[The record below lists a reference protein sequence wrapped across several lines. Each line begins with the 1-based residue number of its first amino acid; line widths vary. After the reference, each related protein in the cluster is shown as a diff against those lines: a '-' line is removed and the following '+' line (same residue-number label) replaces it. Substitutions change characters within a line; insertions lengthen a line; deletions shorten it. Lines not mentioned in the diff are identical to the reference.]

1 MRHKN
6 YYNGTLGFHHR
17 HNAYLPEPYG
27 EHLEY
32 KRPSMTRIYCKIVQW
47 IADHPNRSR
56 KEIIAN
62 IFVDKAWLRKHDEEV
77 RPEHDRSKQ
86 WDAGDFSWV
95 TYNPSKYFAE
105 LLWAD
110 LIDYDEKT
118 FKYHVTYKGQELLE
132 EAYLNDNIKL
142 VTGKWPWIKD

>member
-6 YYNGTLGFHHR
+6 YYNGCHGFHIRR
-17 HNAYLPEPYG
+17 HTYLPRPYG
-27 EHLEY
+27 ENLEY
-32 KRPSMTRIYCKIVQW
+32 KRPSMKRRYCKMLQVIADYPNCKRKELIARIYFDKKW
-47 IADHPNRSR
+47 LDEHDSKLRPNSNRS
-56 KEIIAN
+56 
-62 IFVDKAWLRKHDEEV
+62 KAWDN
-77 RPEHDRSKQ
+77 
-86 WDAGDFSWV
+86 GDFSWV

-118 FKYHVTYKGQELLE
+118 YRYHITSKGQDLLE

-142 VTGKWPWIKD
+142 VTGKFPWQK